1 MNTLNIQDLPVVKRF
16 SVGGYVAFASGST
29 VKVGR
34 VIPGS
39 GAEYA
44 AIELVDGTETEV
56 TKAQCHKATPEIHA
70 GKVTVIVQAIEE
82 DGMYDEDEELMA
94 DDIDEVEGDEV
105 ESDDAEGEGD
115 EGEGG
120 NGSVVKRKYQDR
132 YLERSGNRD
141 NDDDLARK
149 LRGADLEAVYK
160 IAVEMSDWSMAELKA
175 KYGHLNKGLQRMS
188 LGNIVRSAAKN
199 AA

>member
-1 MNTLNIQDLPVVKRF
+1 
-16 SVGGYVAFASGST
+16 
-29 VKVGR
+29 
-34 VIPGS
+34 
-39 GAEYA
+39 
-44 AIELVDGTETEV
+44 
-56 TKAQCHKATPEIHA
+56 
-70 GKVTVIVQAIEE
+70 
-82 DGMYDEDEELMA
+82 MYDEDEELMA

-105 ESDDAEGEGD
+105 EGDDAEGEGDEVEGDDAEGEGD

>member
-1 MNTLNIQDLPVVKRF
+1 MTNSINIADLPAVKRF
-16 SVGGYVAFASGST
+16 SVGGYVAFTSGST

-39 GAEYA
+39 GADYA
-44 AIELVDGTETEV
+44 AVELIDGSEVEV
-56 TKAQCHKATPEIHA
+56 TKGQCRKATPAIHA
-70 GKVTVIVQAIEE
+70 GKVTVTVAIEE
-82 DGMYDEDEELMA
+82 PEMDEDEELMA
-94 DDIDEVEGDEV
+94 DEIDEIEEVEGD
-105 ESDDAEGEGD
+105 DAEGD

-120 NGSVVKRKYQDR
+120 TGSVVKRKYQDR

-175 KYGHLNKGLQRMS
+175 KYAHLNKGLQRMS
-188 LGNIVRSAAKN
+188 LGNIVRSAAKR